1 MESRL
6 ANSLA
11 RKFFLRIL
19 KGLPEGCVELVEGA
33 QTYHLGS
40 PASETRAV
48 LAVHNE
54 RFYLRAALGGSTG
67 IGEAYMD
74 GDWSTPDLVG
84 LLRLGVRNIG
94 HLEAGSST
102 LSSVR
107 RLLNRIQHRQHKNT
121 LAGSRRNIAAHYD
134 LGNSFYRLFLDE
146 NLAYSSAYFGAPE
159 DSLDRAQ
166 IRKFDLI
173 CRKLQLGPREHLL
186 EIGTGWGGFA
196 AYAASAY
203 GCRIT
208 TTTISQAQHEYARE
222 RFAQMGEA
230 ARGIELLNE
239 DYRQLRG
246 QYDRIVSI
254 EMFEAV
260 GLEHYDDFFGAC
272 DRLLRPGGAMLLQAI
287 TMNERRFP
295 TYHRGSDWI
304 QKYIFPGA
312 ELASLSEVLRSLGR
326 VTQMGLHHL
335 EDIGMHY
342 AATLRE
348 WRSRFLNRLEE
359 VRELGYSDRFLR
371 MWDYYLAYCEAGFH
385 ERYIGDVQLLLTKLP
400 NLRALWKEP
409 AWLAEA
415 MAEESSGEP
424 LRNLPSAE
432 TG

>member
-1 MESRL
+1 
-6 ANSLA
+6 
-11 RKFFLRIL
+11 
-19 KGLPEGCVELVEGA
+19 
-33 QTYHLGS
+33 
-40 PASETRAV
+40 
-48 LAVHNE
+48 
-54 RFYLRAALGGSTG
+54 
-67 IGEAYMD
+67 
-74 GDWSTPDLVG
+74 LVG
-84 LLRLGVRNIG
+84 LLRLSVRNIG
-94 HLEAGSST
+94 HLEAGSSL

-107 RLLNRIQHRQHKNT
+107 RLLNRIQHRKRKNT

-134 LGNSFYRLFLDE
+134 LGNPFYRLFLDE
-146 NLAYSSAYFGAPE
+146 DLAYSCAYFGSPE

-173 CRKLQLGPREHLL
+173 CRKLQLGPHEHLL

-208 TTTISQAQHEYARE
+208 TTTISQAQHEYSRE

-239 DYRQLRG
+239 DYRHLRG

-287 TMNERRFP
+287 AMNERRFP
-295 TYHRGSDWI
+295 SYHRGSDWI
-304 QKYIFPGA
+304 QKCIFPGA

-326 VTQMGLHHL
+326 VTRMGLHHL
-335 EDIGMHY
+335 EDIGLHY
-342 AATLRE
+342 VATLRE
-348 WRSRFLNRLEE
+348 WRRRFLNRLGEA
-359 VRELGYSDRFLR
+359 RELGYSDRFLR
-371 MWDYYLAYCEAGFH
+371 MWDYYLAYCEAGFR

-400 NLRALWKEP
+400 NFRVLWNEP
-409 AWLAEA
+409 AWLAET
-415 MAEESSGEP
+415 MAEDSAVQP
-424 LRNLPSAE
+424 LRNLPSTE
-432 TG
+432 VG

>member
-1 MESRL
+1 MESRF

-11 RKFFLRIL
+11 RKIFLGTL
-19 KGLPEGCVELVEGA
+19 KGLPEGYVELVEGPN
-33 QTYHLGS
+33 TYHLGN
-40 PASETRAV
+40 PASEVKAV
-48 LAVHNE
+48 IAVHNE
-54 RFYLRAALGGSTG
+54 RFYRRAVLSGTTG

-84 LLRLGVRNIG
+84 LLRLGVRNVEHFEI
-94 HLEAGSST
+94 SSSSF
-102 LSSVR
+102 SSVR
-107 RLLNRIQHRQHKNT
+107 RFLNRLQHRKRDNT

-146 NLAYSSAYFGAPE
+146 NLAYSCAYFNSQE

-166 IRKFDLI
+166 INKFDVI
-173 CRKLQLGPREHLL
+173 CRKLQLSPREHLL

-230 ARGIELLNE
+230 GRGIELLNE

-260 GLEHYDDFFGAC
+260 GFEHYDDFFGAC
-272 DRLLRPGGAMLLQAI
+272 DRLLRPGGAMLLQII
-287 TMNERRFP
+287 TMNERRFSS
-295 TYHRGSDWI
+295 YHRSSDWI

-326 VTQMGLHHL
+326 VTQIGLQHL
-335 EDIGMHY
+335 EDIGLHY

-348 WRSRFLNRLEE
+348 WRRRFLNRLCE
-359 VRELGYSDRFLR
+359 VRELGYSDRFQR
-371 MWDYYLAYCEAGFH
+371 MWEFYLAYCEAGFR
-385 ERYIGDVQLLLTKLP
+385 ERYIGDVQILLTKLP
-400 NLRALWKEP
+400 NLRALWNEP
-409 AWLAEA
+409 TWLAEA
-415 MAEESSGEP
+415 MAENSNAQRLQDLPSGEV
-424 LRNLPSAE
+424 
-432 TG
+432 G